1 MSEARSAVRTPARGG
16 REPIPCLGGDG
27 SEPTPCPG
35 GTRGRGASPV
45 RGELPSPPRQGVGKR
60 PPQAGLL
67 TADLGELNGADF
79 HTVSI
84 VA

>member
-1 MSEARSAVRTPARGG
+1 MKICPAELAEVCREETSLG
-16 REPIPCLGGDG
+16 RPLADPLTGLA
-27 SEPTPCPG
+27 PRPLVPPG
-35 GTRGRGASPV
+35 QGV
-45 RGELPSPPRQGVGKR
+45 GELPSPPRQGVGER